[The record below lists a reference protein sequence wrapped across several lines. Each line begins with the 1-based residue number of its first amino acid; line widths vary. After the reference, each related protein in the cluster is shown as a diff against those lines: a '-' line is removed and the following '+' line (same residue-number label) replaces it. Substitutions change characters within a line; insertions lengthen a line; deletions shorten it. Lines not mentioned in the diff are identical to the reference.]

1 MTIKQFINK
10 NQNALIELKNGETK
24 ENLAKIDKIYKEV
37 EKSLIYGASA
47 RLLSDIINTKK
58 LNTDLIDINDK
69 IVIIDALNSTNLQTQ
84 KSAVE
89 NIAKAIQSN
98 KNFDDLLK
106 SGDSKAVE
114 IIALANKNE
123 RINFS
128 FATKYCAYHSYYLY
142 DDKFSIYDNIVS
154 EILPHYTTS
163 FEMKISST
171 KLDEMRK
178 KCDYKAFN
186 EIIKEILA
194 GYGLSKEYQIRRKFD
209 YFLWWQGK
217 NIKEKFKFLKINY
230 Q

>member
-1 MTIKQFINK
+1 MTINQYINK
-10 NQNALIELKNGETK
+10 NQNALIGLENGKSK
-24 ENLAKIDKIYKEV
+24 ENLAKIYEIHKKV
-37 EKSLIYGASA
+37 EKSPIYGAGI
-47 RLLSDIINTKK
+47 RLLSYIINTKK

-89 NIAKAIQSN
+89 NIANIIKKCA
-98 KNFDDLLK
+98 NFDALLK
-106 SGDSKAVE
+106 NGDKKAVE

-154 EILPHYTTS
+154 EILPHYATPFKIKITS
-163 FEMKISST
+163 A

-178 KCDYKAFN
+178 KCDYRAFD
-186 EIIKEILA
+186 EIIKEVLD
-194 GYGLSKEYQIRRKFD
+194 GYGLRKEQQIRRKFD
-209 YFLWWQGK
+209 HFLWWQGK
-217 NIKEKFKFLKINY
+217 KINEILKEKK
-230 Q
+230 